1 MSTFNDIAR
10 YAEGEMTT
18 DERTAFEAAL
28 ASDETLQRQLAL
40 YREVHGSLQQHFGA
54 DEQREQLQGTLHS
67 LRGEFMNAT
76 VPPAKVV
83 SMKHWLRGAVAVAAV
98 LIAAVFVWQY
108 MQPDLFEKYAA
119 TTMDVT
125 IERGEQSE
133 DLLVN
138 AEAAFDRKDY
148 ASAAQLL
155 AQVRQRDTANSA
167 VNFYYGVSLLQT
179 NHIAQAREIF
189 NQLYA
194 GQSAYKFE
202 AAFYQALTFL
212 KEDDTAM
219 CKEWLQKIPADALN
233 YNKAQELLKKL

>member
-18 DERTAFEAAL
+18 EERTAFEVAL
-28 ASDETLQRQLAL
+28 ASDEALQRQLAL
-40 YREVHGSLQQHFGA
+40 YHEVHGSLQQHFSA
-54 DEQREQLQGTLHS
+54 DEHREQLQGTLHS
-67 LRGEFMNAT
+67 LRGEFINAT
-76 VPPAKVV
+76 VQPVKVV

-98 LIAAVFVWQY
+98 LIAAVFVWQF

-119 TTMDVT
+119 ATMDVT

-155 AQVRQRDTANSA
+155 AQARQRDTTNSA

-179 NHIAQAREIF
+179 NRIIEARQMF

-194 GQSAYKFE
+194 GQSTYIFE

-212 KEDDTAM
+212 KEDNTAM

-233 YNKAQELLKKL
+233 YNKAQELLGKL